1 MSRPTPDTSPHRHSW
16 RVLHQHGGPTCIGC
30 GANLPRIIEAERK
43 GRYGRR
49 ERDDFT
55 DRAAPF
61 HPAFPM
67 ERAA

>member
-30 GANLPRIIEAERK
+30 GANLPRIIDAERK
-43 GRYGRR
+43 GRDSRR
-49 ERDDFT
+49 EEYA
-55 DRAAPF
+55 DRARPF
-61 HPAFPM
+61 IDFAPM